1 MLLSEKLGFIIE
13 EQFVINCKVYNI
25 LSGITLFSR
34 IFNDKFVQK
43 NNNSHRA
50 SPKILSVKNDDKQQ
64 RNYSRSCPT

>member
-1 MLLSEKLGFIIE
+1 MLLTEKLGFNIE

-25 LSGITLFSR
+25 LSGITLFK
-34 IFNDKFVQK
+34 DKFVQK

-50 SPKILSVKNDDKQQ
+50 PPKILSVKNDDKQQ